1 MCQVRMTMQIK
12 TGAVPGIQKEKYK
25 KKKTVRLT
33 FREQLHRKTPEMFT
47 QPCAISL

>member
-1 MCQVRMTMQIK
+1 MRMTMQIK

-25 KKKTVRLT
+25 KKTVR
-33 FREQLHRKTPEMFT
+33 FREELHRKTPERFT